1 MINYLHGIPHH
12 LSVSNYATG
21 SGAWLLRQ
29 LRGAKFHDKCI
40 LFSVKV
46 IYLGIRAVLLLIL
59 GREKRDKFYQKHDIS
74 FGNFLYSSLESLRL
88 DNRIVVVFTSPKY
101 GHKFYSPVTRNMN
114 NFLIHD
120 VYTSM
125 VSHEDDIV
133 EQFSPK
139 TGDIVIDVGAAF
151 GFYTILASKKV
162 GQAGKVVTIE
172 AQPNIFDILS
182 RNIKLNKLTN
192 IISLNYAVY
201 SNKTTLKLYNT
212 YSVMQERSGQ
222 SYIEVSADTLD
233 NLLSQAGIK
242 EVNWIK
248 IDVEGA
254 EYEVLKGAKEV
265 LSASKHISILVEIHG
280 KNTYGPTMEL
290 LRSNNFKIE
299 FEKIYVN
306 GEKHVLARKV
316 SQS

>member
-1 MINYLHGIPHH
+1 M
-12 LSVSNYATG
+12 SASNYPPG

-40 LFSVKV
+40 LFSIKV
-46 IYLGIRAVLLLIL
+46 SYIGVRSILRLFL
-59 GREKRDKFYQKHDIS
+59 GREKRDKFYQKHELN
-74 FGNFLYSSLESLRL
+74 FGNFLYRSLEFLRL
-88 DNRIVVVFTSPKY
+88 DNRILVVFTSSKY
-101 GHKFYSPVTRNMN
+101 GHKFYSPITRNMN

-162 GQAGKVVTIE
+162 GQAGKVVAIE
-172 AQPNIFDILS
+172 AQPNIFDMLN

-192 IISLNYAVY
+192 IISLTYALY
-201 SNKTTLKLYNT
+201 SKKTTLKLYNT
-212 YSVMQERSGQ
+212 YSVMQERAGQ

-233 NLLSQAGIK
+233 NLLSQARIK

-254 EYEVLKGAKEV
+254 EYEVLKGATQI
-265 LSASKHISILVEIHG
+265 LSASKSISILVEVHG
-280 KNTYGPTMEL
+280 KDTYEPVMEL
-290 LRSNNFKIE
+290 LRSNNFKVE
-299 FEKIYVN
+299 FEKMNEN
-306 GEKHVLARKV
+306 GEKHVLARKMPH
-316 SQS
+316 S